1 MPISF
6 YTADIKNTLLAKP
19 SLREWLHFAVSQE
32 GLKVGSISIIQCS
45 NPYLLDLNIQYL
57 QHDYFTDVITF
68 PSQSSPAVS
77 GEIYISVDQAK
88 IQAKEHQHHIQK
100 EMQLL
105 VIHGVMHLCGYP
117 DKTKAQAKIM
127 RKKESNYMNLRPEK
141 LLLVSRETYGK

>member
-6 YTADIKNTLLAKP
+6 YTAEIHNALLAK
-19 SLREWLHFAVSQE
+19 SAIREWIHLAVSKE
-32 GLKVGSISIIQCS
+32 GLSVGSVSIIQCS

-68 PSQSSPAVS
+68 PLESSQDVS

-88 IQAKEHQHHIQK
+88 IQAQEHQHHIQK

-105 VIHGVMHLCGYP
+105 VIHGVMHLCGCL

-127 RKKESNYMNLRPEK
+127 RAKENYYMNLRPEK
-141 LLLVSRETYGK
+141 LLLVSRETHGK